1 MSHSKQVAS
10 PCSVLEGG
18 GLLAG
23 RLCESNGSAASDEAG
38 WDSSE
43 LVSGL

>member
-10 PCSVLEGG
+10 PCSVLGG